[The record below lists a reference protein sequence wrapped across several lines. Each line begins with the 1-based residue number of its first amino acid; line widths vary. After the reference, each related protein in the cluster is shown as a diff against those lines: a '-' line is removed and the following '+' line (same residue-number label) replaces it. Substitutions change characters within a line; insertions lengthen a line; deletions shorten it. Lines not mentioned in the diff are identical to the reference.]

1 MNTKTRWDLER
12 EDAKQQRIV
21 LIIEAAERVFN
32 RKGLDKTTMQDIA
45 TEAHMGVATVF
56 RHFPK
61 KDKLIVAVAT
71 RIVES
76 QIETFD
82 RVVNRPGTCYDRLE
96 HMLDTF
102 IGFIGAEHSQN
113 TKLLEAFESYAA
125 QSTEPLE
132 DLPLYTEAIGR
143 IKNSLSQIVKDGIN
157 DGSLRA
163 DLPLEETLATV
174 MHAFGLFAKKLS
186 LQNSIPMLESDIDPD
201 RQLLILKRVLL
212 DYLKSNT

>member
-1 MNTKTRWDLER
+1 MNTKTRYDQER
-12 EDAKQQRIV
+12 EDAKQHRIV

-82 RVVNRPGTCYDRLE
+82 RVVNLPGTCYEKLE
-96 HMLDTF
+96 HMLDMF

-132 DLPLYTEAIGR
+132 DLPMYTEAIGQ
-143 IKNSLSQIVKDGIN
+143 IKNALSQIVKDGIN
-157 DGSLRA
+157 DGSMRS

-174 MHAFGLFAKKLS
+174 AHAYGIFAKKLS
-186 LQNSIPMLESDIDPD
+186 LQNSIPMLETDIDPI
-201 RQLLILKRVLL
+201 RQLQILKRLFL
-212 DYLKSNT
+212 DYLKSS

>member
-1 MNTKTRWDLER
+1 VNTKTRWDLER

-82 RVVNRPGTCYDRLE
+82 RVVNRQGTCYEKLE
-96 HMLDTF
+96 QMLDTF

-132 DLPLYTEAIGR
+132 DLPLYTQAIGQ
-143 IKNSLSQIVKDGIN
+143 IKSSLSQIVKDGIN

-212 DYLKSNT
+212 DYLKSNP